1 MLLFTVP
8 GLAYDARKMVR
19 TATGSHVQYVL
30 TADDAR
36 ALAWVDAHQ
45 PPGGIL
51 APTPFAS
58 VVPSRTGLPVYVG
71 HGYWSRD
78 YVSRAREVDRLFDGR
93 LRPDAARALV
103 TRTGAALLISDCAHP
118 RPLSRALGPMIAFT
132 QRFGCA
138 RVYLLAASRP
148 HHAARAA
155 TSAMTRESWLPCQ
168 ATGERPGASST
179 SCAPGMAAA

>member
-1 MLLFTVP
+1 MLVGLAVVLLFTVP
-8 GLAYDARKMVR
+8 GLAFDARKMVR

-45 PPGGIL
+45 PGGGIL

-93 LRPDAARALV
+93 LRRARPGPWSPARGRRCSSRTAHIPGRSRARDDVAARSAL
-103 TRTGAALLISDCAHP
+103 AALRSTCCGAE
-118 RPLSRALGPMIAFT
+118 G
-132 QRFGCA
+132 GG
-138 RVYLLAASRP
+138 
-148 HHAARAA
+148 
-155 TSAMTRESWLPCQ
+155 
-168 ATGERPGASST
+168 TGGDHGGVSV
-179 SCAPGMAAA
+179 